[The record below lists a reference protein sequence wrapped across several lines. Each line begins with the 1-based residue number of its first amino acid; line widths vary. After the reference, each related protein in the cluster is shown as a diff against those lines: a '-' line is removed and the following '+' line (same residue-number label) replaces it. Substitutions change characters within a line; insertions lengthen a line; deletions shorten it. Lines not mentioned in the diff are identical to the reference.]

1 MVQIVGKVMSGGKL
15 ESLSLNDGK
24 KVSQNV
30 EPLNEE
36 MAAELNRFNMYD
48 MLKIYS
54 SLVKGDKIILTDIE
68 HKEVLDLHGP
78 LWLPQV
84 LNQGLSHQC
93 TCFSYMRGGAP
104 ARLAGFDF
112 PRVSNLHL
120 PISV

>member
-68 HKEVLDLHGP
+68 HKEVLDLHG
-78 LWLPQV
+78 
-84 LNQGLSHQC
+84 
-93 TCFSYMRGGAP
+93 
-104 ARLAGFDF
+104 
-112 PRVSNLHL
+112 RVK
-120 PISV
+120 PISA